1 MDATTLVI
9 MKNDIKKLSKRVD
22 DQFDLIKYYHY
33 ALIELERRTRDLEK
47 TNETTCHDHK

>member
-1 MDATTLVI
+1 MDAATLVI

-33 ALIELERRTRDLEK
+33 ALIELERRIRDLEK